1 MLEGQAIILVYL
13 FWTNKCSI
21 PLIAYVDLD
30 AKQFCYVA
38 TRYLAIRLGNY
49 EKIKDME

>member
-21 PLIAYVDLD
+21 PLIGNVDID
-30 AKQFCYVA
+30 AIRHA
-38 TRYLAIRLGNY
+38 AIRLGNY
-49 EKIKDME
+49 EKIKGME